1 MKVSV
6 CITVFNE
13 EKSISDLLLSLLN
26 QTKKPAEIIIVDA
39 ASVDKTVRIIRHW
52 QKKDKRI
59 RLLVQQCSR
68 SEGRNI
74 AVELAKN
81 DIIAMTDAGCIAHKN
96 WLERLI
102 SPFKHKEVGIVAG
115 FYKMVGESPF
125 QKAAAIFLGITPS
138 KFDIN
143 FLPSTRSIAFRKEVY
158 ERIGGFSEELTET
171 AEDTIFSYQAINL
184 GINFARVKTA
194 IVEWRMPEKLE
205 QFVEKMY
212 SYAKGDAQSR
222 VWWHPG
228 KGLASHNIKVLL
240 IFTRYL
246 TGLIILILSNNKPVI
261 LLILL
266 ALLILYLLWSF
277 RKVYLETEDWKAGLW
292 GIVLQFS
299 ADFAVMG
306 GFLSGIIKK

>member
-6 CITVFNE
+6 CLTVFNE
-13 EKSISDLLLSLLN
+13 ESSISDLLISLLN
-26 QTKKPAEIIIVDA
+26 QTKKPTEIVIVDA
-39 ASVDKTVRIIRHW
+39 TSVDKTVRIIRHW

-68 SEGRNI
+68 SKGRNI

-81 DIIAMTDAGCIAHKN
+81 DIIAMTDAGCVAHKN
-96 WLERLI
+96 WLERII
-102 SPFKHKEVGIVAG
+102 SPLKHKEVGIVAG
-115 FYKMVGESPF
+115 FYKMVGDSPF
-125 QKAAAIFLGITPS
+125 QKAAAIFLGVMPS

-143 FLPSTRSIAFRKEVY
+143 FLPSTRSIAFRKEVW
-158 ERIGGFSEELTET
+158 ERIGGFSEDLKET
-171 AEDTIFSYQAINL
+171 AEDTIFSCQAINL
-184 GINFARVKTA
+184 GINFARVKNA

-228 KGLASHNIKVLL
+228 KGLASHNIKV
-240 IFTRYL
+240 
-246 TGLIILILSNNKPVI
+246 ILILIRYLAGIFILVVSLSQPMI
-261 LLILL
+261 LLMLL
-266 ALLILYLLWSF
+266 ILLILYLFWSF
-277 RKVYLETEDWKAGLW
+277 RKVYLETDDWKAGLW

-299 ADFAVMG
+299 ADFAVIA
-306 GFLSGIIKK
+306 GFLKGLIKK